1 MSKPKAPIETPTER
15 VVVGI
20 GGPLAHKTY
29 PSHKTQINYLDAA
42 HPLLATGKDEIYE
55 NCREKKKFHNITLKL
70 KTISFSS
77 SKTKPNTTRMS
88 MVTTTFNNMYDSD
101 DLQ

>member
-1 MSKPKAPIETPTER
+1 VSKPKAPIETPTER

-42 HPLLATGKDEIYE
+42 HPLLATGKDKIYE
-55 NCREKKKFHNITLKL
+55 NCREKKFHNITLKL

-88 MVTTTFNNMYDSD
+88 IWSR
-101 DLQ
+101 